1 MIRTWCRCLFDR
13 HLKSFIP
20 AKVIFLNPSQQIRN
34 LQPWFLFFVL
44 MALGCAADT
53 RLALRQGSSQP
64 TAESQKL
71 RQMLE
76 DYFEEFLELAP
87 LFATSVGDHRYDDR
101 LGIVISEEQ
110 RERRRLLY
118 QRYQSKIAAISTKH
132 LEANDQL
139 ILAVFER
146 TLARNLDALRFNP
159 HLQPVRQLNSMP
171 VDFPV
176 LGSGTGLHP
185 FKSVTD
191 YENFLK
197 RVDRFSI
204 WVDTAIANMRKGVEV
219 GIVQPKVVIEKTLPQ
234 LDAMIVVE
242 PKQSLFFQPILQMPQ
257 HFSDSDK
264 ARLTVAY
271 SQAIE
276 QKIVPA
282 YRKLRSFVREEY
294 LPKTRATYGLSNLPN
309 GVAWYEQA
317 VRTQTTTTL
326 TPEEIYQLG
335 TEEIHR
341 IKKEMERLRS
351 ENGFQGSLQ
360 EFSRYLAK
368 KAPPGFNHRDELV
381 KGYEAIQQKVTPR
394 LTKLFGHLPKATFEI
409 RTVESFREKSS
420 PSQYQAASPDG
431 SRPGIFYVNASGI
444 EMNPR
449 RASESLFLHEALPG
463 HHFQISLQREQERL
477 PRFRRFGNYN
487 AFAEGWALY
496 AESLGPELGLY
507 NEPSQYFGRLNSE
520 LFRATRLVVDVGLHR
535 KNWSRDQAL
544 KFMRD
549 TTGASEASA
558 SLEIDRYIAWP
569 AQALSYKIGQL
580 KISAIRSKAEKALGS
595 KFDIRAFH
603 DEILKDGAMQLD
615 LLERKMDVWIE
626 NQLR

>member
-1 MIRTWCRCLFDR
+1 MIRAWRSRPFY
-13 HLKSFIP
+13 HLRKIFIP
-20 AKVIFLNPSQQIRN
+20 VKAVFLNPIQQMMN
-34 LQPWFLFFVL
+34 MQPWLLFFAL
-44 MALGCAADT
+44 MVLGCTADT
-53 RLALRQGSSQP
+53 RLALRQSSSEP
-64 TAESQKL
+64 STESQQL
-71 RQMLE
+71 REMLE
-76 DYFEEFLELAP
+76 AYFEEFLELAP
-87 LFATSVGDHRYDDR
+87 LFATSIGDHRYDDR
-101 LGIVISEEQ
+101 LGIVISEQQ
-110 RERRRLLY
+110 RERRRALY
-118 QRYQSKIAAISTKH
+118 QRYHDKVAAIQTER
-132 LEANDQL
+132 LEEDDRL

-146 TLARNLDALRFNP
+146 TLARNLDALRFNQ

-176 LGSGTGLHP
+176 IGSGTGLHP
-185 FKSVTD
+185 FKTVTD
-191 YENFLK
+191 YDNFLK
-197 RVDRFSI
+197 RIDRFSI
-204 WVDTAIANMRKGVEV
+204 WVDTAIANMRQGVEA

-234 LDAMIVVE
+234 LDAMIVAD
-242 PKQSLFFQPILQMPQ
+242 PKQSLFFQPILQLPQ
-257 HFSDSDK
+257 NFSESDK
-264 ARLTVAY
+264 ARLTLAY

-276 QKIVPA
+276 QRIVPA
-282 YRKLRSFVREEY
+282 YRKLRRFVQEEY

-317 VRTQTTTTL
+317 VKTQTTTSL

-335 TEEIHR
+335 TEEIQR
-341 IKKEMERLRS
+341 IKKEMERMRS
-351 ENGFQGSLQ
+351 ESGFPGSLQ

-368 KAPPGFNHRDELV
+368 NAPPGFATRDELI
-381 KGYEAIQQKVTPR
+381 KGYEAIRQKVTPR
-394 LTKLFGHLPKATFEI
+394 LTELFGHLPKATFEI
-409 RTVESFREKSS
+409 RTVEPFREKSS
-420 PSQYQAASPDG
+420 PSQYQPASPDG
-431 SRPGIFYVNASGI
+431 TRPGIFYVNASGI

-463 HHFQISLQREQERL
+463 HHFQISIQREQERL

-496 AESLGPELGLY
+496 AESLGSELGLY
-507 NEPSQYFGRLNSE
+507 NEPSQYFGCLNSE

-544 KFMRD
+544 RFMREI
-549 TTGASEASA
+549 TGASEAGA

-626 NQLR
+626 SQLR

>member
-1 MIRTWCRCLFDR
+1 M
-13 HLKSFIP
+13 KP
-20 AKVIFLNPSQQIRN
+20 
-34 LQPWFLFFVL
+34 QPWLLLLCL
-44 MALGCAADT
+44 MVLGCTADT
-53 RLALRQGSSQP
+53 RLPAPQSNSQP
-64 TAESQKL
+64 AIESQQL

-76 DYFEEFLELAP
+76 DYFEEFLKLAP
-87 LFATSVGDHRYDDR
+87 LFATSIGDYRYDDQ
-101 LGIVISEEQ
+101 LAIVISEEQ
-110 RERRRLLY
+110 RGRRRALY
-118 QRYQSKIAAISTKH
+118 RDYQSKIATIPRER
-132 LEANDQL
+132 LEADDRL

-146 TLARNLDALRFNP
+146 TLARNLEALRFNQ

-171 VDFPV
+171 VDFPII
-176 LGSGTGLHP
+176 GSGTGLHP

-191 YENFLK
+191 YDNFLK
-197 RVDRFSI
+197 RIDRFSV

-219 GIVQPKVVIEKTLPQ
+219 GIVQPRVVIEKTLPQ
-234 LDAMIVVE
+234 LDAMIVAE
-242 PKQSLFFQPILQMPQ
+242 PKQSVFFQPILQMPQ
-257 HFSDSDK
+257 NFSESDK
-264 ARLTVAY
+264 ARLAFAY

-276 QKIVPA
+276 QRIVPA
-282 YRKLRSFVREEY
+282 YRRLRNFVQEEY
-294 LPKTRATYGLSNLPN
+294 LPKTRVTYGLSNLPD

-317 VRTQTTTTL
+317 VRTQTTTSL

-335 TEEIHR
+335 TQEILR
-341 IKKEMERLRS
+341 IKQEMERIRTESGL
-351 ENGFQGSLQ
+351 QGNLQ

-368 KAPPGFNHRDELV
+368 KAAPGFTNRDELI
-381 KGYEAIQQKVTPR
+381 KGYEAIRQKVTPQ

-409 RTVESFREKSS
+409 RTVEQFREKSS
-420 PSQYQAASPDG
+420 PSQYQPASPDG
-431 SRPGIFYVNASGI
+431 SRPGIFYVNASAI
-444 EMNPR
+444 EINPR

-507 NEPSQYFGRLNSE
+507 NDSSQYFGRLNSE

-544 KFMRD
+544 KFMRG
-549 TTGASEASA
+549 TTGASEAGA

-580 KISAIRSKAEKALGS
+580 KISAIRSKAERALGT

-615 LLERKMDVWIE
+615 LLERKMDVWIAS
-626 NQLR
+626 QLP

>member
-1 MIRTWCRCLFDR
+1 MICTLRRCFYRPRKNL
-13 HLKSFIP
+13 IP
-20 AKVIFLNPSQQIRN
+20 AQTVFLNPTQQMTN
-34 LQPWFLFFVL
+34 LRPWLLFFGL
-44 MALGCAADT
+44 MALGCTADT
-53 RLALRQGSSQP
+53 RLAAQQSSSQHS
-64 TAESQKL
+64 TESQQL
-71 RQMLE
+71 REMLE
-76 DYFEEFLELAP
+76 AYFEEFLELAP

-110 RERRRLLY
+110 RERRRVLY
-118 QRYQSKIAAISTKH
+118 QRYQGKIAAFPAAS
-132 LEANDQL
+132 LEEDDRL

-146 TLARNLDALRFNP
+146 TLARNLDALRFNQ

-176 LGSGTGLHP
+176 IGSGTGLHP

-191 YENFLK
+191 YDNFLK
-197 RVDRFSI
+197 RIDRFSI
-204 WVDTAIANMRKGVEV
+204 WVDTAIANMREGMEV

-257 HFSDSDK
+257 HFSESDK
-264 ARLTVAY
+264 ARLTLAY

-276 QKIVPA
+276 QGIVPA
-282 YRKLRSFVREEY
+282 YRKLRSFVQEEY

-317 VRTQTTTTL
+317 VRAQTTTTL

-335 TEEIHR
+335 MEEIHR

-351 ENGFQGSLQ
+351 ESSFQGSLQ

-368 KAPPGFNHRDELV
+368 KAPPRFTHRDELV
-381 KGYEAIQQKVTPR
+381 KGYEAIRQKVTPR
-394 LTKLFGHLPKATFEI
+394 LMKLFGHLPKATFEI
-409 RTVESFREKSS
+409 RTVEPFREKSS
-420 PSQYQAASPDG
+420 PSHYQAASPDG

-477 PRFRRFGNYN
+477 PRFRRFSNYN
-487 AFAEGWALY
+487 AFSEGWALY
-496 AESLGPELGLY
+496 AESLGSELGLY

-544 KFMRD
+544 KFMRE
-549 TTGASEASA
+549 TTGASEAGA

-615 LLERKMDVWIE
+615 LLERKMDVWLE
-626 NQLR
+626 SQLR

>member
-1 MIRTWCRCLFDR
+1 MIRTLRRCLFYR
-13 HLKSFIP
+13 HRKSLIP
-20 AKVIFLNPSQQIRN
+20 TKAVFLNPTQQ
-34 LQPWFLFFVL
+34 LMKPQPWVLLLGL
-44 MALGCAADT
+44 MALSCAADT
-53 RLALRQGSSQP
+53 GLAVRQRSQP
-64 TAESQKL
+64 STESQQL
-71 RQMLE
+71 REMLE
-76 DYFEEFLELAP
+76 AYFEEFLELAP

-110 RERRRLLY
+110 RERRRVLY
-118 QRYQSKIAAISTKH
+118 ARYQGKIAAFPTER
-132 LEANDQL
+132 LETDDRL

-146 TLARNLDALRFNP
+146 TLARNLDALRFNQ
-159 HLQPVRQLNSMP
+159 HLQPVRHLNSMP

-191 YENFLK
+191 YDNFLK
-197 RVDRFSI
+197 RIDRFSI

-234 LDAMIVVE
+234 LDAMIVVD

-257 HFSDSDK
+257 HFSESDK

-282 YRKLRSFVREEY
+282 YRKLRSFIWEEY

-326 TPEEIYQLG
+326 TPDEIYQLG

-351 ENGFQGSLQ
+351 EGGFQGNLQ

-368 KAPPGFNHRDELV
+368 KAPPGFTHRDELV
-381 KGYEAIQQKVTPR
+381 KGYETIRQKVTPR
-394 LTKLFGHLPKATFEI
+394 LTKIFGYLPKATFEI
-409 RTVESFREKSS
+409 RTVEPFREKSS
-420 PSQYQAASPDG
+420 PSQYQAASPEG

-463 HHFQISLQREQERL
+463 HHFQISLQREQQRL

-520 LFRATRLVVDVGLHR
+520 LFRATRLVVDIGLHH
-535 KNWSRDQAL
+535 KNWSRDRAL
-544 KFMRD
+544 NFMRE
-549 TTGASEASA
+549 TTGASEAGA

-569 AQALSYKIGQL
+569 GQALSYKIGQL

-626 NQLR
+626 SQLR

>member
-1 MIRTWCRCLFDR
+1 MIRTLRRCLFHR
-13 HLKSFIP
+13 PRKSLIP
-20 AKVIFLNPSQQIRN
+20 AKAVFLNPTQQMMN
-34 LQPWFLFFVL
+34 LQLWFLFFGL
-44 MALGCAADT
+44 MALGCTADT
-53 RLALRQGSSQP
+53 RLAVWQTSSQVS
-64 TAESQKL
+64 TESQQL

-118 QRYQSKIAAISTKH
+118 QRYQGKIAAIPKER
-132 LEANDQL
+132 LERDDRL

-146 TLARNLDALRFNP
+146 TLARNLAALRFNQ

-176 LGSGTGLHP
+176 IGSGTGLHP

-191 YENFLK
+191 YDNFLK
-197 RVDRFSI
+197 RIDRFSV
-204 WVDTAIANMRKGVEV
+204 WVDTAIANMRKGVET

-234 LDAMIVVE
+234 LDTMIVAE
-242 PKQSLFFQPILQMPQ
+242 PKQSLFFQPILQLPQ
-257 HFSDSDK
+257 HFSESDK

-276 QKIVPA
+276 QRIVPA
-282 YRKLRSFVREEY
+282 YRKLRSFVQEEY
-294 LPKTRATYGLSNLPN
+294 LPKTRATYGISNLPN
-309 GVAWYEQA
+309 GVAWYEHA

-335 TEEIHR
+335 MEEIHR
-341 IKKEMERLRS
+341 IKKEMERIRS
-351 ENGFQGSLQ
+351 KSGFGGNLQ

-368 KAPPGFNHRDELV
+368 NAPPGFANRDELI
-381 KGYEAIQQKVTPR
+381 KGYEAIREKVMPR
-394 LTKLFGHLPKATFEI
+394 LTKLFGRLPKASFEI
-409 RTVESFREKSS
+409 RTVEEFREKSS
-420 PSQYQAASPDG
+420 PSQYQPATPDG

-463 HHFQISLQREQERL
+463 HHFQISIQREQQRL
-477 PRFRRFGNYN
+477 PRFRRFVNYN

-520 LFRATRLVVDVGLHR
+520 LFRAARLVVDVGLHR
-535 KNWSRDQAL
+535 KNWSRNQAL
-544 KFMRD
+544 KFMRE
-549 TTGASEASA
+549 TTGASEAGA

-580 KISAIRSKAEKALGS
+580 KIAAIRAKAEKALGS

-603 DEILKDGAMQLD
+603 DELLKDGALPLD
-615 LLERKMDVWIE
+615 LLEDKMNGWMASRL
-626 NQLR
+626 Q

>member
-53 RLALRQGSSQP
+53 RLALRQSGSQP
-64 TAESQKL
+64 ATESQKL

-118 QRYQSKIAAISTKH
+118 QRYQSKITAISTKH

-146 TLARNLDALRFNP
+146 TLARNLDALRFNQ

-191 YENFLK
+191 YDNFLK

-294 LPKTRATYGLSNLPN
+294 LPKTRVTYGLSHLPN

-381 KGYEAIQQKVTPR
+381 KGYETIQHKVTPR

-409 RTVESFREKSS
+409 RTMESFREKSS

>member
-1 MIRTWCRCLFDR
+1 
-13 HLKSFIP
+13 
-20 AKVIFLNPSQQIRN
+20 
-34 LQPWFLFFVL
+34 
-44 MALGCAADT
+44 
-53 RLALRQGSSQP
+53 
-64 TAESQKL
+64 
-71 RQMLE
+71 
-76 DYFEEFLELAP
+76 
-87 LFATSVGDHRYDDR
+87 
-101 LGIVISEEQ
+101 
-110 RERRRLLY
+110 
-118 QRYQSKIAAISTKH
+118 
-132 LEANDQL
+132 
-139 ILAVFER
+139 
-146 TLARNLDALRFNP
+146 
-159 HLQPVRQLNSMP
+159 
-171 VDFPV
+171 
-176 LGSGTGLHP
+176 
-185 FKSVTD
+185 
-191 YENFLK
+191 
-197 RVDRFSI
+197 
-204 WVDTAIANMRKGVEV
+204 
-219 GIVQPKVVIEKTLPQ
+219 
-234 LDAMIVVE
+234 MIVVE

-257 HFSDSDK
+257 HFSESDK
-264 ARLTVAY
+264 ARLTLAY

-276 QKIVPA
+276 QGIVPA
-282 YRKLRSFVREEY
+282 YRKLRSFVQEEY

-317 VRTQTTTTL
+317 VRAQTTTTL

-335 TEEIHR
+335 MEEIHR

-351 ENGFQGSLQ
+351 ESGFQGSLQ

-368 KAPPGFNHRDELV
+368 KAPPGFTHRDELV
-381 KGYEAIQQKVTPR
+381 KGYEAIRQKVTPR
-394 LTKLFGHLPKATFEI
+394 LMKLFGHLPKATFEI
-409 RTVESFREKSS
+409 RTVEPFREKSS
-420 PSQYQAASPDG
+420 PSHYQAASPDG

-477 PRFRRFGNYN
+477 PRFRRFSNYN

-496 AESLGPELGLY
+496 AESLGSELGLY

-544 KFMRD
+544 KFMRE
-549 TTGASEASA
+549 TTGASEAGA

-615 LLERKMDVWIE
+615 LLERKMDVWLE
-626 NQLR
+626 SQLR